1 MKPAAAATT
10 KPAAKKTTKKQTV
23 AQWKKEHSHLFP
35 AKAKELGIGQDR
47 QQKRDLSRFVKM
59 PLYVRIQR
67 QRAVLKQRVK
77 VPAAINQFA
86 SKVLKKDSA
95 TTLFKLLAKY
105 RPETRKARKERLQKQ
120 AAVQAENKEAK
131 KTEKPN
137 VITYGLHEVVQ
148 AIEKKRAK
156 LVVIAHDVNPIEL
169 VVFLPALCR
178 KMNVPYVIVKN
189 KSRLGYLVHK
199 KQVSVLA
206 LEGVA
211 AADAPTVQQI
221 VDATTALQAS
231 RTRTGGLILS
241 QKTQQAQAKKLKSLV
256 NTIQ

>member
-1 MKPAAAATT
+1 M
-10 KPAAKKTTKKQTV
+10 TV
-23 AQWKKEHSHLFP
+23 PEWKVAHSHLFP
-35 AKAKELGIGQDR
+35 ARAKDLGIGNDR
-47 QQKRDLSRFVKM
+47 QVKRDLTRFVKM

-67 QRAVLKQRVK
+67 QRAVLRQRVK
-77 VPAAINQFA
+77 IPATINQFA
-86 SKVLKKDSA
+86 AKVLKKDQA

-105 RPETRKARKERLQKQ
+105 RPETRKARKERVQKA

-137 VITYGLHEVVQ
+137 VITYGLHEVTQ

-178 KMNVPYVIVKN
+178 KMAVPYVIVKN
-189 KSRLGYLVHK
+189 KARLGYLVHK
-199 KQVSVLA
+199 KQCAVLA

-211 AADAPTVQQI
+211 AGDLPVIQQI

-231 RTRTGGLILS
+231 RPKVGGLILS
-241 QKTQQAQAKKLKSLV
+241 QKTKQAAQKKAKALA
-256 NTIQ
+256 NTIKA